1 MWRRGALSVPI
12 ICLWMGVA
20 SVGSLAEQAPRSV
33 LFLDESALILNP
45 GYTEI
50 SSAFRDSLRSE
61 SVVALYD
68 KKLNFI
74 TFRGLAYQSKLQAYI
89 ADNYADLA
97 IGGVLTVGT
106 SVRYGIQTRSG
117 AWADVPVG
125 FAAVDGESAAEIVKL
140 RGTTGTNSGSG
151 VRTENI
157 KRDFQTI
164 FHHETELDWTFN
176 LQVQIQVQGRQ
187 TEPFSNENAG
197 AEFHLALPSNNGGA
211 V

>member
-1 MWRRGALSVPI
+1 
-12 ICLWMGVA
+12 MGVA

-50 SSAFRDSLRSE
+50 SRAFRDSLRSE

-89 ADNYADLA
+89 ADKYADLA

-106 SVRYGIQTRSG
+106 SPRYGIQTRSG
-117 AWADVPVG
+117 AWPDVPVV
-125 FAAVDGESAAEIVKL
+125 FAAVDEEPADKIVKL

-151 VRTENI
+151 IRTKNI
-157 KRDFQTI
+157 KRI
-164 FHHETELDWTFN
+164 FKPFFTAKRNWIGRSICKSM
-176 LQVQIQVQGRQ
+176 IQVQGRQ
-187 TEPFSNENAG
+187 TEPSSNENAG

-211 V
+211 A